1 MRKPH
6 SLAVVTGREWVDY
19 QACPRDAR
27 HVLLGDGCQ
36 LCDQP
41 APASRALTGVGKFH
55 WLCWQQQ
62 LDWTDRFQPDRVLEL
77 TSDDFVAWAEADPT
91 RHQLY
96 LAFLGRSVTFVPTDF
111 PRSTR
116 GYLLAPARAPT
127 TVILQPDGSVSRPE
141 HPGPGRWGC
150 DPAGVLV
157 LNIDRIQYR
166 LIGDRSGLHTGR
178 RVAPGATTGEP
189 VLLVLWSDVATGT
202 AVRLTSRSATALTH
216 RSGGDMPP
224 ARGTTPGDPRR
235 RSAGYVE
242 RDLFVGSGPRVTIFG
257 REQHVDVNV
266 EHRRLGYRRG
276 PDHVGLEGGPVYRGA
291 GAYADWRLAFV
302 KPLP

>member
-1 MRKPH
+1 
-6 SLAVVTGREWVDY
+6 VDY

-27 HVLLGDGCQ
+27 HVLLGDGCRH
-36 LCDQP
+36 CDQP
-41 APASRALTGVGKFH
+41 APPSRALTSVGKFH

-62 LDWTDRFQPDRVLEL
+62 LDWADRFRPDQVLEL
-77 TSDDFVAWAEADPT
+77 TSADFVAWAEANPT
-91 RHQLY
+91 GHQQY
-96 LAFLGRSVTFVPTDF
+96 LGFLGRSAIFAPADF

-116 GYLLAPARAPT
+116 GYLLAPARPPT
-127 TVILQPDGSVSRPE
+127 TVILQPDGTIARPE
-141 HPGPGRWGC
+141 HSAPGRWGC

-166 LIGDRSGLHTGR
+166 LVGDRSGLHTGR
-178 RVAPGATTGEP
+178 RTAPGGSGGVPPGLNTAPGGSGGVPPGLNTAPRAATGEP

-202 AVRLTSRSATALTH
+202 GVRVTSRSATALTH
-216 RSGGDMPP
+216 RSGSGWI
-224 ARGTTPGDPRR
+224 
-235 RSAGYVE
+235 E
-242 RDLFVGSGPRVTIFG
+242 RDLFVGNGPRVTIFG
-257 REQHVDVNV
+257 REQHVAVDV

-276 PDHVGLEGGPVYRGA
+276 PDRVGLSGGPVYRGT

>member
-1 MRKPH
+1 
-6 SLAVVTGREWVDY
+6 VEY

-41 APASRALTGVGKFH
+41 APAGRALTGVGKFH

-62 LDWTDRFQPDRVLEL
+62 LEWTDRFRPDRVLEL

-96 LAFLGRSVTFVPTDF
+96 LAFLDRSATFDPTDF

-127 TVILQPDGSVSRPE
+127 TVILQPDGTVARPE

-166 LIGDRSGLHTGR
+166 LVGDRSGLHTGR
-178 RVAPGATTGEP
+178 RVAPGAPTGEP

-202 AVRLTSRSATALTH
+202 GVRLTSRSATALSY
-216 RSGGDMPP
+216 RSGRD
-224 ARGTTPGDPRR
+224 
-235 RSAGYVE
+235 YVE
-242 RDLFVGSGPRVTIFG
+242 RDVFVGSGPRVTIFG
-257 REQHVDVNV
+257 REQHVALDVG
-266 EHRRLGYRRG
+266 HRRLSYRRG
-276 PDHVGLEGGPVYRGA
+276 PDQVSLEGGPVYRGA